1 MNSAAF
7 VVIAILTLAAALAA
21 ATLQKL
27 MHAALSFAVTFVGI
41 AGFFFLLGAEFVGL
55 VQVFVYIGAVAV
67 LIVFTILL
75 TRHDLE
81 KDRGFN
87 WGGVVIAIAV
97 FGGLTWAIVKTTSLS
112 IAAPKI
118 ESLTVK
124 RIGELLMTGYVWP
137 LLCVGLLLTAAL
149 IGALVLVMEEKREKR

>member
-1 MNSAAF
+1 MNNTAF
-7 VVIAILTLAAALAA
+7 VVIAILTLAGALAA

-41 AGFFFLLGAEFVGL
+41 AAFFFLLGAEFVGL

-75 TRHDLE
+75 TRRDDE

-87 WGGVVIAIAV
+87 WSGVVVAVAV
-97 FGGLTWAIVKTTSLS
+97 FGGLIWAILETQSLP
-112 IAAPKI
+112 IAAPEI
-118 ESLTVK
+118 PALTVK
-124 RIGELLMTGYVWP
+124 RIGEVLMTSYVWP
-137 LLCVGLLLTAAL
+137 LQCVGLLLTAAL
-149 IGALVLVMEEKREKR
+149 IGALILVMEEKR